1 LVGARNGDELAENL
15 ASSRTPIADEI
26 WTEVEARIHSGRG
39 QSQVAGGEA
48 Q

>member
-26 WTEVEARIHSGRG
+26 WAEVEARIHSGRG